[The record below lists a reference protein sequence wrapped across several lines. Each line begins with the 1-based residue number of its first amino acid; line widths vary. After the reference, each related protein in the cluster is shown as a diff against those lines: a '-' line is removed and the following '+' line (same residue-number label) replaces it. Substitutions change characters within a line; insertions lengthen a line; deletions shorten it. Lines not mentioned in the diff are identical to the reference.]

1 MEKIKKFVR
10 LVPPE
15 PCGQCR
21 AVSSENWGVQ
31 YTEERHDEEAGTM
44 NFSHPT
50 TIGGL
55 SKLAAE
61 MLFCKAILDGHDV
74 RK

>member
-15 PCGQCR
+15 PCGQCH

-31 YTEERHDEEAGTM
+31 YTEERSDEEAGTL
-44 NFSHPT
+44 NFSTPT
-50 TIGGL
+50 NLQGL

-61 MLFCKAILDGHDV
+61 MMFCKAILDGYDV